1 MEEVLIFITPRILPP
16 LSMAETKNGATGT
29 AGTTP

>member
-16 LSMAETKNGATGT
+16 FQASAAAPAEKPA
-29 AGTTP
+29 AK